1 LVSGKRVGVLALQG
15 NFREH
20 LLMLAACGVPAH
32 PVRLPAELAASDALV
47 LPGGE
52 STTIGRLLEKFE
64 LLPPLRRAAEQGM
77 PMLGT
82 CAGMI
87 LMSRHILDGVPDQ
100 QHLDLLDIT
109 VRRNAFGRQRE
120 SFETPL
126 QVHGVTGDPFPAVFI
141 RSPVVE
147 ERGPEVETLAE
158 VDGRAVAV
166 RQGLRLGLSF
176 HPEMTDDRR
185 LHQLFLSWLNGV
197 GP

>member
-1 LVSGKRVGVLALQG
+1 LVTGKRVGVLALQG

-20 LLMLAACGVPAH
+20 LFMLAACGVPAH
-32 PVRLPAELAASDALV
+32 PVRLPADLEASDALV

-64 LLPPLRRAAEQGM
+64 LLQPVRRAAEQGM

-87 LMSRHILDGVPDQ
+87 LMSRHILDGVEGQP
-100 QHLDLLDIT
+100 HLDLLEIT

-126 QVHGVTGDPFPAVFI
+126 EVQGVAGAPFPAVFI

-147 ERGPEVETLAE
+147 DRGPGVETLAE

-166 RQGLRLGLSF
+166 RQGTRLGLSF

-185 LHQLFLSWLNGV
+185 LHQLFLSWLNG
-197 GP
+197 GRS